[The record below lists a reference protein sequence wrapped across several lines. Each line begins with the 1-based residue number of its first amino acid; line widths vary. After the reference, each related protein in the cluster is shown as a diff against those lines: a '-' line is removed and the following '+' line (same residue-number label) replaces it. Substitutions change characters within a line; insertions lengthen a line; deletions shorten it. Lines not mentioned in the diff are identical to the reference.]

1 MDVLNADVEKHTK
14 DTMGSI
20 KRKSKG
26 VEDALVQVV
35 WTLGFRKSH
44 GD

>member
-20 KRKSKG
+20 KHKSKG
-26 VEDALVQVV
+26 VEDARVRVV
-35 WTLGFRKSH
+35 WMLGFRKSL